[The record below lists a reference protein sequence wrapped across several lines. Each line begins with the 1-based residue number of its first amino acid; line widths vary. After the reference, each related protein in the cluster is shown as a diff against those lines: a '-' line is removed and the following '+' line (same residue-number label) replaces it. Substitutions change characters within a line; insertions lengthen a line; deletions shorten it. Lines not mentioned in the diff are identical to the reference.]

1 MLSMQLDSLVHAL
14 KHSTISFKIYCLLIT
29 MPRLILIMAVFS
41 SQSGS
46 KYSCRGTA
54 LQCSSWVLPKF
65 IQQIFTSV
73 CHVPLLSSS
82 VTGPLVS
89 CLSPQIYSVLRRLVW
104 DRIDGWCMSLLSSLV
119 KHIWEDPKVCI
130 CEKTLQSVQRN

>member
-14 KHSTISFKIYCLLIT
+14 KTLHHIFQNLLPSNT
-29 MPRLILIMAVFS
+29 MPRLIMAVFS
-41 SQSGS
+41 SQTGS

-104 DRIDGWCMSLLSSLV
+104 DRIDGQCMSLLSSLV